1 MHDYFLAASLPICM
15 CFIISIFA
23 FRASMVI
30 RRSSMWVSAADI
42 RTVKNEAF
50 MDDFAKIYAIA
61 RVSDMGCYPHAIVAC
76 RSLLLRRLP
85 PKEKP
90 QYPTD
95 YKEGLEC
102 GILNGGALGE
112 KTHARQATIA
122 W

>member
-76 RSLLLRRLP
+76 RAWFCRHMPAHRSEEHTSELQSLRHLVCRLL
-85 PKEKP
+85 
-90 QYPTD
+90 
-95 YKEGLEC
+95 
-102 GILNGGALGE
+102 
-112 KTHARQATIA
+112 
-122 W
+122 